1 MATDLFLI
9 RKNQTF
15 AKYSQVEGI
24 SLTSSTTSIISGV
37 TGVTSTD
44 IISLPVGVAAPN
56 AGTIV
61 YFSSLTGGSGLTVS
75 RMYYVLSPSGSTF
88 QISTTPSGSAAD
100 LGSNIT
106 AATLVVLAD
115 DEIKVWSSEYRDM
128 FATQGSAASESSAAT
143 FPIASQFSFPGIG
156 SGVASTVVTYNTGG
170 IASGANTTFTPTV
183 STMSDEA
190 AHAPLRQTLLK
201 RTHWK
206 FDMGAT
212 ITPRYLYASWQDGD
226 TIANNAPDSL

>member
-24 SLTSSTTSIISGV
+24 SLTSSTTYATSGI
-37 TGVTSTD
+37 TGNATTNFLTGT
-44 IISLPVGVAAPN
+44 IAAPA
-56 AGTIV
+56 AGSLV
-61 YFSSLTGGSGLTVS
+61 YFSALTGGTGLSTNQ
-75 RMYYVLSPSGSTF
+75 MYYVLSPSGNDFKLTE
-88 QISTTPSGSAAD
+88 TPGGSEVNFS
-100 LGSNIT
+100 SNVT
-106 AATLVVLAD
+106 AATMTVLAD

-128 FATQGSAASESSAAT
+128 FATQGSVDGGVQST

-156 SGVASTVVTYNTGG
+156 AGTASTDVAYVSG
-170 IASGANTTFTPTV
+170 IASGADATFTPTV
-183 STMSDEA
+183 SVMSDEA